1 MQKSLNVKPA
11 MTGTL
16 FKIILNYNIKYY
28 YIINLANF
36 TALNYFDMAY
46 ADCIEQQGTVEG
58 ISGNKVL
65 VRIRQI
71 SGCGQCHAKGMC
83 SVTEMKDKII
93 EAYHSSPD
101 LSEGDTVFV
110 GMKRSMGNKAVIL
123 GYMIPFILMISVLLA
138 LDSPEIKEWV
148 TGVAAMVILVPYYLT
163 LYLFRNRLRKTFTFI
178 LSKHN

>member
-1 MQKSLNVKPA
+1 MLKQGSPNYRFVSYPPSDFDRLSHRVSGSFIMQKSLNVKPA

-110 GMKRSMGNKAVIL
+110 GIVKLYFPHFTTVS
-123 GYMIPFILMISVLLA
+123 
-138 LDSPEIKEWV
+138 LDKQYPVS
-148 TGVAAMVILVPYYLT
+148 T
-163 LYLFRNRLRKTFTFI
+163 FRTVNGSGGSIF
-178 LSKHN
+178 